1 MSLVNEIRTIEE
13 DICYLQRDMEFR
25 NNMDTVRE
33 LQRLQI
39 QRQKLVNKKG

>member
-1 MSLVNEIRTIEE
+1 MNLATEIRTIEE

-25 NNMDTVRE
+25 DNVDTARE
-33 LQRLQI
+33 LQRLQT